1 MWHTIIAENKIC
13 QNECFWMKEF
23 QFKVAQNMFKI
34 FVLENAVT
42 MGSSCAI
49 DREENQ
55 NQQRA

>member
-1 MWHTIIAENKIC
+1 
-13 QNECFWMKEF
+13 MKEF